1 MSAQTVEKL
10 KIKGGA
16 PLKGEVTATGA
27 KNAVSKMMIAS
38 LLTKEKVV
46 LSNIPLNSEMEIT
59 REIVEMVGAS
69 AGLKDHA
76 LTLET
81 PEIKSTTLM
90 QQTRKNRISILAMAP
105 LLARTG
111 EAVVPFLGGDKI
123 GARPVNFHIDI
134 LTLMGAV
141 VDVREDGYYASVDG
155 RLQGALIDLPYPSVG
170 ATETAMF
177 AGVLAE
183 GRTVIRNAAME
194 PEIVEL
200 VKMLQKMGAIIET
213 GADRRI
219 EILGVKELNGCEMTL
234 LADRLEVAS
243 FACLALA
250 TGGDITVHG
259 AVHTDIMTFI
269 NAVRRIGGKVEID
282 DDKIRFV
289 AAKKYT
295 AIELETDTHP
305 GFVTDWQQPFV
316 VVMTQ
321 AKGTS
326 VVHETV
332 FQDRFR
338 YTETLNKMGANI
350 TVSTKCLGSLEC
362 RFADEN
368 HSHSAVINGP
378 TPVKGIDMEMPD
390 IRAGLALVIAALI
403 AKGESTLSGVEHL
416 DRGYEDLE
424 ERLRGLGAQIERV

>member
-1 MSAQTVEKL
+1 MNTEGKTAL
-10 KIKGGA
+10 KITGGV

-38 LLTKEKVV
+38 LLTEGEVV

-59 REIVEMVGAS
+59 KDIVQMVGADVQ
-69 AGLKDHA
+69 LEDHV
-76 LTLET
+76 LTLNT
-81 PEIKSTTLM
+81 PKVKSTTLM

-105 LLARTG
+105 LLHRTG
-111 EAVVPFLGGDKI
+111 EAIVPILGGDKI
-123 GARPVNFHIDI
+123 GARPVNYHIDI
-134 LTLMGAV
+134 LTSMGASI
-141 VDVREDGYYASVDG
+141 DVREDGYFASVDG
-155 RLQGALIDLPYPSVG
+155 RLQGTLVDLPYPSVG
-170 ATETAMF
+170 ATETALF

-183 GRTVIRNAAME
+183 GRTVIKNAAME
-194 PEIVEL
+194 PEIIEL

-219 EILGVKELNGCEMTL
+219 EILGVEKLNGCSMTL

-259 AVHTDIMTFI
+259 AVHTDVMTFI
-269 NAVRRIGGKVEID
+269 NAVRRIGGTVEIHD
-282 DDKIRFV
+282 DRIRFI
-289 AAKKYT
+289 AAKEYK

-316 VVMTQ
+316 VVLTQ
-321 AKGTS
+321 AEGTS

-350 TVSTKCLGSLEC
+350 TVSNKCLGSLKC

-368 HSHSAVINGP
+368 HNHSAVINGP
-378 TPVKGIDMEMPD
+378 TALKAFEIEMPD
-390 IRAGLALVIAALI
+390 IRAGLALVVAALI
-403 AKGESTLSGVEHL
+403 ADGTSTLTGVDHL
-416 DRGYEDLE
+416 DRGYENLD
-424 ERLRGLGAQIERV
+424 ERLRGLGAQLERV